1 MAKMSE
7 LDAALTEL
15 SNHTAALID
24 AVQSIRE
31 LLGTAVMPEP
41 AKSYTIEEVR
51 AVLLAKRKAGYRD
64 EVKAMLITHGGER
77 LTDVDP
83 AEYPAL
89 MKEAEALGT

>member
-1 MAKMSE
+1 MSE

-31 LLGTAVMPEP
+31 LLGTAVTSEP

-51 AVLLAKRKAGYRD
+51 AALLAKRKAGYRD
-64 EVKAMLITHGGER
+64 EVKSMLIAHGGER
-77 LTDVDP
+77 LTDIDP
-83 AEYPAL
+83 AEYPAM
-89 MKEAEALGT
+89 MKEAEALAT